1 MIPSSIVSL
10 TQIQLKSSQMTLIE
24 LLNGHTSGRWFS
36 TPISPNKLLKFF
48 FSRKYTG
55 YKSDPPPL
63 TFNNIPVKRDIE
75 TKHLGM
81 MLDSKLYFES
91 HIEGINGKI
100 SKSRQGL
107 GVMKQIKKYVSP
119 RVLANNYFAYVRPH
133 LDYGD
138 LIIVHQADI
147 KKPLIYD
154 FKSSSALLDKMDMV
168 QYDAARIVTGAWRGS
183 PRKQLF

>member
-1 MIPSSIVSL
+1 
-10 TQIQLKSSQMTLIE
+10 
-24 LLNGHTSGRWFS
+24 
-36 TPISPNKLLKFF
+36 
-48 FSRKYTG
+48 
-55 YKSDPPPL
+55 
-63 TFNNIPVKRDIE
+63 
-75 TKHLGM
+75 

-119 RVLANNYFAYVRPH
+119 RVLAKNYFAYVRPH

-138 LIIVHQADI
+138 IIVHQAYLN
-147 KKPLIYD
+147 KPLIYD
-154 FKSSSALLDKMDMV
+154 FKSSSILLDKMDMV

-183 PRKQLF
+183 PRKQLFDELGWDSLNNRRIMRKLSLLHEIYYYKFPSYLDDILTPSRPTSRRQLDLPDEKTKLKIFPIGTH